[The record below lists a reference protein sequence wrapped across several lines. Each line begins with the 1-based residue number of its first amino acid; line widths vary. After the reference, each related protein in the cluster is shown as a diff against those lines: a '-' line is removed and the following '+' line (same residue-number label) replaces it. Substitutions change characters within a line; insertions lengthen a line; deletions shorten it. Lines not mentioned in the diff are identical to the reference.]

1 MKQIGDLTVN
11 DGKGMYDNEGMCKLL
26 LKDLNELPKL
36 LIDNQFIE
44 FGRKIGEMGHKIL
57 NLHKGIHSDMESKNQ
72 QIEELKMIN
81 DELLKQLNEKDGG
94 DNGAD

>member
-1 MKQIGDLTVN
+1 MTVN
-11 DGKGMYDNEGMCKLL
+11 DGKGLYDNEGMCKLL

-44 FGRKIGEMGHKIL
+44 FGRKIGEMGQKIL
-57 NLHKGIHSDMESKNQ
+57 NLHKGIRADMESKNQ
-72 QIEELKMIN
+72 QIEELKRAN